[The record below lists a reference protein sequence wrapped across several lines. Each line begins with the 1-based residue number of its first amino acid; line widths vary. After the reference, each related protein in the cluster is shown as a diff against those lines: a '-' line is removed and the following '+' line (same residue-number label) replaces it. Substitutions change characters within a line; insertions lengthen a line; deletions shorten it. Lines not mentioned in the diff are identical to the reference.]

1 MIPGYKIIEHYV
13 GKDVGD
19 VDAWQGVLNGY
30 SLLVGLDLCFGL
42 DGVIVSGF

>member
-19 VDAWQGVLNGY
+19 VDAWQGVFSMGTHCW
-30 SLLVGLDLCFGL
+30 LDWRIF
-42 DGVIVSGF
+42 VAV